1 MFTSDHGEQMGD
13 HWMKGKTGYFD
24 QTFHVPLIV
33 RDPRAEADAH
43 RGSVNQSIGGFPAE
57 NLLENADGIRRQCS
71 LGAAAGYLLFLP
83 TCTLLMTSPHSEG

>member
-43 RGSVNQSIGGFPAE
+43 RGPVNQSIVVVFFRREPARE
-57 NLLENADGIRRQCS
+57 R
-71 LGAAAGYLLFLP
+71 
-83 TCTLLMTSPHSEG
+83 